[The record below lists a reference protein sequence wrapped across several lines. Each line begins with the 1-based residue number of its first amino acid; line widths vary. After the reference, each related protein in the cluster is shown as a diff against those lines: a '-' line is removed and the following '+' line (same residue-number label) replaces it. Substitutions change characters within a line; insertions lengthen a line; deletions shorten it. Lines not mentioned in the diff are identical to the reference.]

1 MLAHAITLHGRR
13 ASLKIIVSI
22 AIACPAESVFAFVS
36 DYTRDPVWRT
46 GVIAMS
52 QTPRGRSQLGTHTLE
67 VARFFGR
74 NMTTPAEVTKYEPGR
89 KIDFAG
95 VMAKKIRVSGSRT
108 VEEADGGARF
118 TYQATVEEPAL
129 LRPLSPL
136 LVRMLR
142 RRFLGDLRRLKA
154 LVEAAC
160 PPSIA
165 RE

>member
-1 MLAHAITLHGRR
+1 MKIT
-13 ASLKIIVSI
+13 VSI
-22 AIACPAESVFAFVS
+22 AIVCPAERVFAFVS
-36 DYTRDPVWRT
+36 DYTRDPAWRA
-46 GVIAMS
+46 GVIEMS
-52 QTPRGRSQLGTHTLE
+52 QTPTGSPQLGTHTLE

-74 NMTTPAEVTKYEPGR
+74 KMTTPAEVTKYEPGR
-89 KIDFAG
+89 EIDFAG

-108 VEEADGGARF
+108 VEQANGGARF
-118 TYQATVEEPAL
+118 TYQATVEEPGL

-154 LVEAAC
+154 LMEAAC
-160 PPSIA
+160 PSSTS